1 MKLPLLFLALAS
13 PAAAQTVRIEFE
25 SYPGP
30 DGVFGT
36 ADDVPVV
43 APTLFA
49 GQGEQLTDQ
58 YASLGILFTPDP
70 AVDNM
75 NEILDAASFSTPP
88 SHTPLNL
95 LASSGTLTIEAEFT
109 VPVSRV
115 GALIGISGGADEL
128 EIFDAAGNSLGS
140 IVGDDEDVSLSS
152 ATPIAR
158 FVIRA
163 ASSTTPA
170 VDNVEFDAGVGTL
183 GTPYC
188 GPAVPNSSGNS
199 AEISATGSIVASD
212 NDLTLAATGLP
223 PMQFGIFLTSEAQAA
238 TPVASGVL
246 CLGGSIIR
254 FQSPGQ
260 ILQADAN
267 GEYSLAIDISALPA
281 GVPTPIMAGDT
292 YSFTTWF
299 RDIDPS
305 IGNTANFSNGVEISF
320 Q

>member
-281 GVPTPIMAGDT
+281 GVPTPILAGDT
-292 YSFTTWF
+292 YNFTTWF

-305 IGNTANFSNGVEISF
+305 TGNTANFSNGVEISF